1 MEKQLGGQRLG
12 SGSKAREMSVYLH
25 NYERS
30 TFNQSRKW
38 QSTLAPG
45 TLVPFFKEIGTNGDK
60 FDIDLSLMC
69 RTLPTIA
76 PLFGTFKLQ
85 LDVFACPVRL
95 YNGLLHNNA
104 VKIGLNMDKVLFPTL
119 EIAYNNY
126 MGKYKDNPFYFAHPS
141 SLMAYLGNRSA
152 VTSTQDSVKN
162 QTHNALSILA
172 YYDIYK
178 NYYANKQETN
188 AYVVGLPNNNSK
200 QFSTNTYTITACKPS
215 SVPVNT
221 DYQVKPIGADK
232 FEKFPVNTGEL
243 VTLNITMRNEQ
254 IVALLDD
261 LNQDTLTTD
270 NLLNIVSKLSINGS
284 PFLQYATIDNISINR
299 SKYIVQP
306 PEIMNTDMG
315 IPQILEGIEYKK
327 GIASLREQLTDF
339 SHYLNITF
347 HAVQAFDLN
356 TLGGD
361 LTFDASRKYSLI
373 PFNLGNIDTM
383 RIDILKTT
391 GLAQAVNITK
401 DTYLPYGM
409 LATTFESDITTA
421 DKEYKAFQPCN
432 AVPMFGLAIKTY
444 QSDMN
449 NNWLNAQDVL
459 NYVTKASEVQV
470 VNGSFDIDSLLMA
483 KKVYNLLNRIV
494 VSGSTWTDWQ
504 EAVYSEDAVTRAETP
519 IYVGGMSADITFEEV
534 VSTSAEALGSLAG
547 KGNITNVDGGHIVV
561 NCNEP
566 MLILGIASI
575 TPRISYSQNNWWF
588 NSLRNLDELHKPAF
602 DGISYQDKLIS
613 DFVGYVDYT
622 DDQGNLHQ
630 KAVGKQPAW
639 LHYMTAID
647 EIYGSFAVENEL
659 NYMTLDRRYQVEIN
673 ETLKDINVIDATT
686 YIDPSR
692 YLYAFQGQR
701 LEDSQVFWLQV
712 GINCQSRRKMSARQ
726 MPQL

>member
-1 MEKQLGGQRLG
+1 MEKQLGGERLG

-85 LDVFACPVRL
+85 LDVFACPIRL

-119 EIAYNNY
+119 DIAYNNY

-188 AYVVGLPNNNSK
+188 AYVVGAPTKTNR
-200 QFSTNTYTITACKPS
+200 QFSTNQYVITATKPS
-215 SVPVNT
+215 AVPAT
-221 DYQVKPIGADK
+221 SDYQVKPIGADK
-232 FEKFPVNTGEL
+232 FEKFPINGGEL
-243 VTLNITMRNEQ
+243 VTLNITLDNNQ
-254 IVALLDD
+254 ILSLLDD
-261 LNQDTLTTD
+261 LNQDNLTTD
-270 NLLNIVSKLSINGS
+270 NLRNILSTLTIDGN
-284 PFLQYATIDNISINR
+284 PFLNYASIDNISINR

-306 PEIMNTDMG
+306 PTIVNTDMG
-315 IPQILEGIEYKK
+315 IPQVLEGIEYKK
-327 GIASLREQLTDF
+327 GITQLREQLTDF
-339 SHYLNITF
+339 THYMNISF
-347 HAVQAFDLN
+347 HAIQPFDLN

-361 LTFDASRKYSLI
+361 LNFESSRQYALV
-373 PFNLGNIDTM
+373 PFNLSNIDTM
-383 RIDILKTT
+383 RIDILKHT
-391 GLAQAVNITK
+391 GLSQAVKITK
-401 DTYLPYGM
+401 QTYLPYGM
-409 LATTFESDITTA
+409 LANTFETDTTTA
-421 DKEYKAFQPCN
+421 DKEYKANQPFN
-432 AVPMFGLAIKTY
+432 AIPMYGLAIKTY

-470 VNGSFDIDSLLMA
+470 VNGFFDIDSLLMA

-534 VSTSAEALGSLAG
+534 VSTSAESLGQMAG

-575 TPRISYSQNNWWF
+575 TPRICYSQNNWWF

-602 DGISYQDKLIS
+602 DGISYQDKLVS
-613 DFVGYVDYT
+613 DFVPYVDYT
-622 DDQGNLHQ
+622 DDAGSLHR
-630 KAVGKQPAW
+630 KAIGKQPAW

-647 EIYGSFAVENEL
+647 EIYGSFAIENEL

-673 ETLKDINVIDATT
+673 ETLKDINIIDATT

-701 LEDSQVFWLQV
+701 LEDSQIFWLQV
-712 GINCQSRRKMSARQ
+712 GINCESRRKMSARQ